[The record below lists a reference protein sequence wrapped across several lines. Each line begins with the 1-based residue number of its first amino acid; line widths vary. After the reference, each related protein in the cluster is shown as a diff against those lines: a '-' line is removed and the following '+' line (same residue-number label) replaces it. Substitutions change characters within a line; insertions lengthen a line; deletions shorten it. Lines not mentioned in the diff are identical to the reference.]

1 MMLKRETTM
10 RRRRIYGYDRKQQY
24 KVNYYGLGSELWH
37 A

>member
-10 RRRRIYGYDRKQQY
+10 RKRRIYGYDGKQQY
-24 KVNYYGLGSELWH
+24 KVNYYGPGSELWH